1 MSETDAVMSPR
12 RARELLGVSPGAS
25 AGELRAAFRDACKAA
40 HPDRPGGDAARFRA
54 VVEAYHILQRPEDDA
69 PKAPPHRPAHS
80 HRPAPA
86 ADPRRLAIS
95 PEQAVIGGEAVWML
109 PDGRQL
115 KISLPPGLRA
125 GDRLRVGEIEFAIL
139 IRGDGEVMVRG
150 DDLWITVKV
159 DPRMLTKGGRLTLP
173 TPQGRRVV
181 AITKKAGESGLVR
194 LQSQGLP
201 PRGRHRQGHLYLR
214 LVPGEPDTSGP
225 LGLFRRFG
233 GGTRAA

>member
-12 RARELLGVSPGAS
+12 RARELLGVPPGAS
-25 AGELRAAFRDACKAA
+25 AGELRAAFRDACKLA

-54 VVEAYHILQRPEDDA
+54 VVEAYHILQRPEDEA
-69 PKAPPHRPAHS
+69 PRPPPRAAHS

-86 ADPRRLAIS
+86 ADPRKLSIT
-95 PEQAVIGGEAVWML
+95 PEQAVVGGEAVSVL

-115 KISLPPGLRA
+115 KITLPPGLRA
-125 GDRLRVGEIEFAIL
+125 GDRLRVGEAEFAIL
-139 IRGDGEVMVRG
+139 IRGDGEVLVRG

-159 DPRMLTKGGRLTLP
+159 DPKLLAKGGRLTLT

-214 LVPGEPDTSGP
+214 LVPGQPEAGGAR
-225 LGLFRRFG
+225 GLFRRFS
-233 GGTRAA
+233 AAWAA